1 MNEIINED
9 AKKKVKENQRTRLTR
24 MLFRKSLISLLKEK
38 SLYEITA
45 SELCA
50 AAELNRSTFY
60 KHYDNVADVMSELE
74 NEIRDKVKD
83 CMYEI
88 KTENPDSLLQPLYN
102 LLCYLKENRDITCL
116 ILKHS
121 YDRNFLN
128 SIIRDVMI
136 FVTDISDDWVNRNPV
151 FSDYI
156 IKYIIAGSMNI
167 IENWLNGPMRESPM
181 EISLMISDISI
192 AIMGMKRRNISTANR
207 K

>member
-167 IENWLNGPMRESPM
+167 IENWLNGPMRERPM

>member
-88 KTENPDSLLQPLYN
+88 KTENPDSLLQHLYN